1 MELAGSPR
9 SSPSDRRWTRSPPR
23 TWIPFGEGMRRR
35 LGAEMALAEM
45 EIVSSEVVAA
55 FALEP
60 AAGHAERARLAGTVL
75 GPGRGG
81 TVVLSRRTTAI
92 G

>member
-1 MELAGSPR
+1 
-9 SSPSDRRWTRSPPR
+9 
-23 TWIPFGEGMRRR
+23 
-35 LGAEMALAEM
+35 MALVEM
-45 EIVSSEVVAA
+45 EIVSSEVVSA
-55 FALEP
+55 FVLEP
-60 AAGHAERARLAGTVL
+60 AAGHAERGRLAGTVL